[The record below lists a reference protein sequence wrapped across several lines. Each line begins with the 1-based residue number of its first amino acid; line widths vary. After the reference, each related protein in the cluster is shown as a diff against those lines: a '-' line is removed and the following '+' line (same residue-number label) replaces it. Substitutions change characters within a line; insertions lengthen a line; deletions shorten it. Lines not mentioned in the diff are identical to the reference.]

1 MVEDAI
7 RQELLRR
14 AVALGDELVRLADDL
29 DMALAATHVCQGVEM
44 MREEADR
51 FRAAR

>member
-1 MVEDAI
+1 MAEDDI

-29 DMALAATHVCQGVEM
+29 GMPLAGTHVCQGVEM
-44 MREEADR
+44 MREEAER
-51 FRAAR
+51 RR